1 MDPIIIGGIIGAA
14 GTALVGFIKAIYSR
28 NQNRKDQM
36 DHEEN
41 LLQIGATMNNVNQEI
56 SDLRKTLNDCFTGL
70 SKDMD
75 RLDRKLEDFH
85 SEQMVYNVAMIR
97 HDIVQVYEYY
107 RSAAAMPTDVY
118 ESTMNLYD
126 KYKAIGGNGFVDG
139 LIEEMKKWGR
149 N

>member
-14 GTALVGFIKAIYSR
+14 GTALVGLIKAAYSR

-56 SDLRKTLNDCFTGL
+56 SDLRRTLNDCFTGL

-75 RLDRKLEDFH
+75 RLDHKLEDFH
-85 SEQMVYNVAMIR
+85 SEQKVYNVAMIR
-97 HDIVQVYEYY
+97 HDIVQVYEFY
-107 RSAAAMPTDVY
+107 RSAASMPTDVY

-126 KYKAIGGNGFVDG
+126 KYKEIGGNGFVDS
-139 LIEEMKKWGR
+139 LIEEMKKWDKS
-149 N
+149 

>member
-1 MDPIIIGGIIGAA
+1 METALIAGIIGAA
-14 GTALVGFIKAIYSR
+14 GTALIGMIKAAYSR
-28 NQNRKDQM
+28 NQNKKDQM

-56 SDLRKTLNDCFTGL
+56 SDLRKTLNDRFTGL
-70 SKDMD
+70 SRDLD
-75 RLDRKLEDFH
+75 RLDRKIEDFH

-107 RSAAAMPTDVY
+107 HSAASMPTDVY

-126 KYKAIGGNGFVDG
+126 KYKEIGGNGFVDG
-139 LIEEMKKWGR
+139 LIEEMKRWGKS
-149 N
+149 

>member
-14 GTALVGFIKAIYSR
+14 GTALVGLIKAAYSR
-28 NQNRKDQM
+28 NQNKKDQM

-85 SEQMVYNVAMIR
+85 SEQKVYNVAMIR
-97 HDIVQVYEYY
+97 HDIVQVYEFY
-107 RSAAAMPTDVY
+107 RSAASIPTDVY

-126 KYKAIGGNGFVDG
+126 KYKEIGGNGFVDG
-139 LIEEMKKWGR
+139 LIEEMKKWGKG
-149 N
+149 